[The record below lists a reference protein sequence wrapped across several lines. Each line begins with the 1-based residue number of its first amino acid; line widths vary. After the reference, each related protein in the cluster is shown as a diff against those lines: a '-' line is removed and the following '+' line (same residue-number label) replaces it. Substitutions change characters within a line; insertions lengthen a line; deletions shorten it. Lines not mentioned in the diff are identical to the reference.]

1 MKPYDEESALLE
13 SGVVETFDVPSTDI
27 KRFRK
32 FSILSIAIATL
43 VLCCVAF
50 RPEGTFGNSG
60 PADSMQLQEMVEVG
74 RLSNGEPQLAKKGN
88 HSNYPSGFQ
97 LFAGDKPVPHENLP
111 KIGEKYSTYDASIPK
126 PKAAVHEKLSS
137 SDPVNA
143 ALNAN
148 PTKVNSTAAG
158 ADAKTDPAADDLS
171 KKEPQSW
178 AAIKAEQAKMAEE
191 EKVSPET
198 AATAVK
204 EADSSL
210 LLCTAEISRKNEMY
224 AAPKGCA
231 LISDEDLTFNHAK
244 SHTPANVLVICAPA
258 NIGTFPLD
266 EETLESFG
274 LVKDGKSLISSVI
287 AGEETSIGVYSGSA
301 FDGSSY
307 VVQHTENIDDAN
319 SLLNTRYVGSQLVP
333 NDNIKSLIFQTTA
346 SSTPR
351 TCKNVKYE
359 IGFKESR

>member
-1 MKPYDEESALLE
+1 MYSSSSSSSSSVDGMKPYDEESALLD

-111 KIGEKYSTYDASIPK
+111 KIGEKYSTYDA
-126 PKAAVHEKLSS
+126 
-137 SDPVNA
+137 
-143 ALNAN
+143 
-148 PTKVNSTAAG
+148 
-158 ADAKTDPAADDLS
+158 KTDPAADDLS

-231 LISDEDLTFNHAK
+231 LISDEDLTFNEAK

-266 EETLESFG
+266 GETLESFG
-274 LVKDGKSLISSVI
+274 LVKDGKSMISSVI
-287 AGEETSIGVYSGSA
+287 AGEETSIGVYSGEA
-301 FDGSSY
+301 FDGNSY
-307 VVQHTENIDDAN
+307 VIQHTENIGEAN
-319 SLLNTRYVGSQLVP
+319 SLLNTRYAGSTAT
-333 NDNIKSLIFQTTA
+333 NDNIKSMIFQTTA

-359 IGFKESR
+359 IGFKETR

>member
-1 MKPYDEESALLE
+1 MKSYDEESALLD
-13 SGVVETFDVPSTDI
+13 SGAETFDVPSTDV

-32 FSILSIAIATL
+32 FTILSIALATL

-50 RPEGTFGNSG
+50 RPDDSQASSG
-60 PADSMQLQEMVEVG
+60 PADSMQMQEVFEVG
-74 RLSNGEPQLAKKGN
+74 RLDNGEPQLAKKGD
-88 HSNYPSGFQ
+88 STEYPKGFQ
-97 LFAGDKPVPHENLP
+97 LFTGDRPVPHKSLP
-111 KIGEKYSTYDASIPK
+111 KVGESYTAYDKSM
-126 PKAAVHEKLSS
+126 PKAKAPVHEKLSS
-137 SDPVNA
+137 VDPVTA
-143 ALNAN
+143 ALHAN
-148 PTKVNSTAAG
+148 PSNITEVNVTTANDKGDAHL
-158 ADAKTDPAADDLS
+158 AD
-171 KKEPQSW
+171 KEPQSW
-178 AAIKAEQAKMAEE
+178 EAIKAEQAKMSKE
-191 EKVSPET
+191 EKSSPEG
-198 AATAVK
+198 AAAAVK

-210 LLCTAEISRKNEMY
+210 LLCTTEISRKNEMY

-258 NIGTFPLD
+258 SIGTFPLD